1 MVKKRNGRVE
11 LPGIRSRG
19 CGTPLRGPVVWA
31 ALLAGVLVATAGS
44 SEAEFSAAS
53 DHPVWLAPA
62 VDSFSDAA
70 DLADFSDLGDIDG
83 EDDPLEPLNRYTH
96 ELNRQLLWFTAR
108 PIAIVYGWMIP
119 EPVRDGF
126 RNTLDNL
133 ALPLVFGN
141 LVLEGDFQGAKETFL
156 RTLINST
163 FGIGGIFDVASR
175 YGLPKRTADFGM
187 TMASLGVGEGPY
199 LILPLLGPT
208 IPRDLAAAFGQ
219 GFVDPFNRL
228 VQHRDFAFP
237 AFLLRFVLG
246 NIDLYERRMDDL
258 DLIEVSSVDFYAALR
273 NLYRQQRRATIRQ
286 RFFPDEP
293 PSTGV
298 DYDLELD

>member
-1 MVKKRNGRVE
+1 MAKKRSERVE

-19 CGTPLRGPVVWA
+19 RGTPLRGPVVWP

-44 SEAEFSAAS
+44 AEAEFPAAS
-53 DHPVWLAPA
+53 DRPVWLAATVVPGVAFAPA
-62 VDSFSDAA
+62 VDSFSDATDPA
-70 DLADFSDLGDIDG
+70 DSPDLGDIDG

-108 PIAIVYGWMIP
+108 PIAIAYGWIIP

-133 ALPLVFGN
+133 ASPLVFGN

-163 FGIGGIFDVASR
+163 FGIGGIFDIAGR

-187 TMASLGVGEGPY
+187 TMAGWG
-199 LILPLLGPT
+199 
-208 IPRDLAAAFGQ
+208 LARG
-219 GFVDPFNRL
+219 R
-228 VQHRDFAFP
+228 
-237 AFLLRFVLG
+237 
-246 NIDLYERRMDDL
+246 
-258 DLIEVSSVDFYAALR
+258 
-273 NLYRQQRRATIRQ
+273 T
-286 RFFPDEP
+286 
-293 PSTGV
+293 
-298 DYDLELD
+298 